1 MVNKCAR
8 TASLAGNNML
18 VAVRMRPLSR
28 KEIQGGEKSCCQVV
42 GNKIVAITKAKRPGA
57 VLKSEMGSVN
67 EYQFDEAFDEKVPQI
82 EVYKRTAAR
91 LIPSVLEGFNVTVFA
106 YGATG
111 AGKTHTMMGSERM
124 DAERATGAEGGQ
136 TCGIIPLT
144 LIDIF
149 KGMKQKQAE
158 ADLPDEKWSLSVSYL
173 EVYNEKIRDLLE
185 PSGIN
190 LPVQEDP
197 KAGIVGVGGLAKR
210 TAANSDQVME
220 LLRYGNTNRRT
231 HATDANATS
240 SRSHA
245 VLQIIMSQSWSN
257 SKGKNITRESRVNLI
272 DLAGSERAGKTNNRG
287 KRLQEGANINRS
299 LLALANCIN
308 ALAQGTTRKNAK
320 YRDSKLTHLLK
331 SSLEGQCK
339 LIIIANIN
347 PSDQMF
353 EDSHNTLKYAN
364 RAKCMKID
372 PKVVRLQERD
382 LAWPE
387 REKNLQRQREAK
399 QSENDHLKQQVE
411 ALQAMLNGNC
421 PVLPNNGMD
430 VLSNLKIQV
439 ANDEAG
445 TNRGAKS
452 SVPVPP
458 AGPSPTN
465 SCPGVRG
472 GKRSRIKRTK
482 SMSSASSVASL
493 DSGAL
498 AGKKRPAFYRRRSA
512 MDIPDSNLVSINEDK
527 SVKEGRGE
535 QGQESMF
542 DIDIDD
548 VDLDDEQVGVKLP
561 EIARG
566 SSEKSLMDM
575 SDISD
580 ISAHESIIQNGFDEN
595 APVGDRLG
603 ALESKVMGMAQSRKL
618 MLDFITN
625 LQAQKDDAEAE
636 KEEARQRAE
645 KAEREIL
652 EQKALVNKLQ
662 AMVELERANVLQA
675 QKDKVFADE
684 QRKAVFRKTGLQDD
698 EDVGVPEE
706 EGVLPEPLDLRE
718 IRIGNSGE
726 GPRTDGVVSSRTPP
740 RARSDSSDSNS
751 SGGRPVTGGRRIVQR
766 KKDASKKVLGDSN
779 SGNVMKQEQKS
790 TGGKPVKPSA
800 FFRPQANNENFGM
813 GLEGV
818 GYGIVGTG

>member
-1 MVNKCAR
+1 MPVNKCAR

-18 VAVRMRPLSR
+18 VAVRMRPLSK
-28 KEIQGGEKSCCQVV
+28 KEIQTGEKSCCQVL
-42 GNKIVAITKAKRPGA
+42 GSKIVAITKAKRPGA

-67 EYQFDEAFDEKVPQI
+67 EYQFDEAFDEKVPQS

-124 DAERATGAEGGQ
+124 DAERATGAEGGG

-149 KGMKQKQAE
+149 KGMEQKQAE
-158 ADLPDEKWSLSVSYL
+158 ADLPDEKWGLSVSYL
-173 EVYNEKIRDLLE
+173 
-185 PSGIN
+185 
-190 LPVQEDP
+190 
-197 KAGIVGVGGLAKR
+197 
-210 TAANSDQVME
+210 
-220 LLRYGNTNRRT
+220 
-231 HATDANATS
+231 
-240 SRSHA
+240 
-245 VLQIIMSQSWSN
+245 
-257 SKGKNITRESRVNLI
+257 
-272 DLAGSERAGKTNNRG
+272 ERAGKTNNRG

-399 QSENDHLKQQVE
+399 AQENDNLKQQVE

-439 ANDEAG
+439 ANDENNN
-445 TNRGAKS
+445 NRGAKS
-452 SVPVPP
+452 AVPVPP

-493 DSGAL
+493 DSGAV
-498 AGKKRPAFYRRRSA
+498 AGNKKRPAFYRRRSA

-535 QGQESMF
+535 QAQESMF

-548 VDLDDEQVGVKLP
+548 IQLEEEGVKLP

-580 ISAHESIIQNGFDEN
+580 ISAHESIIQNGFDAE

-636 KEEARQRAE
+636 KEEARKRAE

-698 EDVGVPEE
+698 DDVGVEEE
-706 EGVLPEPLDLRE
+706 EGVLPEPLDLNT
-718 IRIGNSGE
+718 IRIENSGE

-740 RARSDSSDSNS
+740 RARSDSSDSNG

-766 KKDASKKVLGDSN
+766 NKKVLGDSN
-779 SGNVMKQEQKS
+779 SGNVVRQEQKNA
-790 TGGKPVKPSA
+790 GGKPVKPSA
-800 FFRPQANNENFGM
+800 FFRPQANNENMGM